1 MYKVGCCSVWGGGIT
16 CLCERFAWGTKDC
29 YSAHPQ
35 AIFQNDQKG
44 YVKGEI
50 YLSHFEGQMYKRKE
64 ELENE
69 AEVEAPAANCIGDE
83 ENFML
88 ILSTFLFFWR
98 LKRIAFKSSLDQ
110 HFHPLIVEFF

>member
-1 MYKVGCCSVWGGGIT
+1 MCIKLAVVLFGGGIT

-64 ELENE
+64 EL
-69 AEVEAPAANCIGDE
+69 
-83 ENFML
+83 
-88 ILSTFLFFWR
+88 R
-98 LKRIAFKSSLDQ
+98 LKLRLRHLLQ
-110 HFHPLIVEFF
+110 IVLGMKKTLC